1 MEVARMRRGMKSLDV
16 GDSKVRETSF
26 HLSLWL
32 RNLASQHHNLPPS
45 QPPEEIMETLSS
57 EVRVEQAE

>member
-1 MEVARMRRGMKSLDV
+1 MKSLDV
-16 GDSKVRETSF
+16 GDSKVRETGF

-45 QPPEEIMETLSS
+45 QPPEEITEILLLDMY
-57 EVRVEQAE
+57 EQAEYSGLA